1 MTNWSCKDLTKVS
14 SLTVLCCRAV
24 ELSLPSVKS
33 ASTPTTFSPLS
44 RVGGQS
50 IRGGGGE
57 VCVSRLLVQLH
68 TSPTYRRPR
77 EGLARMAGR
86 RAAQG
91 RSQSSRGGFGAAA
104 ATEGQMHSV
113 GCPQRQMCV
122 LHLPTISTHPGRWA
136 AHIAELKL
144 LKLQTSIVMKCI
156 YQ

>member
-1 MTNWSCKDLTKVS
+1 MILKMKNWSCKDLTKVS

-68 TSPTYRRPR
+68 TSHTYPRPR

-91 RSQSSRGGFGAAA
+91 RSQSGRGGFGAAA

-113 GCPQRQMCV
+113 GCPK
-122 LHLPTISTHPGRWA
+122 GRWVSYISPQFHFILA
-136 AHIAELKL
+136 DGL
-144 LKLQTSIVMKCI
+144 LT
-156 YQ
+156 